1 MAAGFGTLAGHF
13 TDRTVVTYDSR
24 GSERNVRCG
33 ELARELIQAD
43 LVSGHLWS
51 AISCG
56 EIRTWMTESGQCMR
70 QRPCL

>member
-1 MAAGFGTLAGHF
+1 MSG
-13 TDRTVVTYDSR
+13 
-24 GSERNVRCG
+24 CG